1 MDGNPLKIVRQFLTN
16 DVGILSNK
24 R

>member
-1 MDGNPLKIVRQFLTN
+1 MNGNPLKIVRQFLTN
-16 DVGILSNK
+16 AVEILSNK